1 MRTLLLALS
10 LLVATACRAEDT
22 APPQAPAASATAT
35 AVFAGGCF
43 WCMEAPFDAL
53 DGVVST
59 TSGYTGGRVPN
70 PTYEEVSA
78 GNTGHLE
85 AVEVVYDPARIGFEQ
100 LLSVFW
106 RNVDPLDDG
115 GQFCDRGSPY
125 ASAIFVSDTEQ
136 RRLAEASAE
145 EIRERLGQ
153 PLATPIR
160 DAAPFYA
167 AEDYHQD
174 YYRKNPLR
182 YRYYRSGCG
191 RDARLEELWG
201 PDAKH

>member
-1 MRTLLLALS
+1 MGTLLLALS
-10 LLVATACRAEDT
+10 LLITTACRAEDT
-22 APPQAPAASATAT
+22 TPPQASSTTAT

-43 WCMEAPFDAL
+43 WCLEPPFDAL

-59 TSGYTGGRVPN
+59 TSGYTGGRVPD
-70 PTYEEVSA
+70 PTYEQVST
-78 GNTGHLE
+78 GDTGHVE
-85 AVEVVYDPARIGFEQ
+85 AVEVVYDPARIGYEK

-106 RNVDPLDDG
+106 RNIDPLDAG

-125 ASAIFVSDTEQ
+125 QSAIFVRDTEQ
-136 RRLAEASAE
+136 RRLAEASLQ
-145 EIRERLGQ
+145 EIREQLGR

-167 AEDYHQD
+167 AEEYHQD

-182 YRYYRSGCG
+182 YRYYRAGCR
-191 RDARLEELWG
+191 RDSRLEELWG

>member
-1 MRTLLLALS
+1 MRTLLLALT

-22 APPQAPAASATAT
+22 APSQAPATTATAT

-43 WCMEAPFDAL
+43 WCLEQPFDEL
-53 DGVVST
+53 DGVLST
-59 TSGYTGGRVPN
+59 TSGYTGGRVAN
-70 PTYEEVSA
+70 PTYEQVSA
-78 GNTGHLE
+78 GDTGHVE
-85 AVEVVYDPARIGFEQ
+85 AVEVVYDPERVDYER
-100 LLSVFW
+100 LLAVFW
-106 RNVDPLDDG
+106 RNIDPLDDG

-125 ASAIFVSDTEQ
+125 RSAIFVRDTDK
-136 RRLAEASAE
+136 RRLAEASLE

-182 YRYYRSGCG
+182 YRYYRAGCG
-191 RDARLEELWG
+191 RDARLEQLWG